1 MPSVLFSSVVD
12 RKLVK
17 DCLDLHNMSSKA
29 TSTNQTADV
38 SQFLSVS
45 DLKLS
50 QRAASLSCAVRPLI
64 TDILYC
70 LYVGVRSRGL
80 KSQIESKRSG

>member
-1 MPSVLFSSVVD
+1 MPSVLFSPVVD

-17 DCLDLHNMSSKA
+17 DCLHPHNVSSRA
-29 TSTNQTADV
+29 ASTKQTADV

-45 DLKLS
+45 DLKPS

-70 LYVGVRSRGL
+70 LYVGVR
-80 KSQIESKRSG
+80 